1 MATIVKIAAFVA
13 FYRFLNTFAGI
24 ADAWKGWISVLGG
37 LTILWGNIAALNQ
50 TSVKR
55 TLAFSSIA
63 HAGYLVMF
71 LLMAD
76 GTNTWILWFY
86 GLAYAL
92 ASVLVFSIANQL
104 SVSTGKKDFS
114 AFNGLAKRSPIVGVA
129 LVVGVL
135 SMAGIPVSAGFNAKF
150 YLFSFAWQHMPWLV
164 GIGLLGSAIS
174 VGYYFKFFK
183 HAFMQE
189 SEESMPM
196 VDRGWLLL
204 LASLILL
211 LGAMPWAVLNGI
223 F

>member
-1 MATIVKIAAFVA
+1 
-13 FYRFLNTFAGI
+13 
-24 ADAWKGWISVLGG
+24 
-37 LTILWGNIAALNQ
+37 
-50 TSVKR
+50 
-55 TLAFSSIA
+55 
-63 HAGYLVMF
+63 
-71 LLMAD
+71 
-76 GTNTWILWFY
+76 
-86 GLAYAL
+86 
-92 ASVLVFSIANQL
+92 
-104 SVSTGKKDFS
+104 
-114 AFNGLAKRSPIVGVA
+114 
-129 LVVGVL
+129 
-135 SMAGIPVSAGFNAKF
+135 
-150 YLFSFAWQHMPWLV
+150 MPWLV